1 MSGILVKLPK
11 AQAEPSH
18 VAIFIGITVPGD
30 HRGRR
35 GERISYRCC
44 PEGQNE
50 FVGEHRTWNLH
61 LDCIFLFVGTISA
74 GTLQSMLVICYTN
87 SEKAALKELRTLK
100 VVGMAAIPALFRDGR
115 P

>member
-1 MSGILVKLPK
+1 MSGILVNV
-11 AQAEPSH
+11 AEG
-18 VAIFIGITVPGD
+18 VGRALACRNFIGITVPGD
-30 HRGRR
+30 HRRRR

-50 FVGEHRTWNLH
+50 FVGEHRTWNRH
-61 LDCIFLFVGTISA
+61 LDCIFLFIGTISA
-74 GTLQSMLVICYTN
+74 GTLQSMLVIGYTN

-100 VVGMAAIPALFRDGR
+100 VVGMAAIPALFRDGW